1 MSAEKD
7 PCQSAFFV
15 LNAWE
20 EHLACGHLEWRGE
33 MLHVDSNTTLR
44 FEDWPELVEVI
55 ANALNKLHAD
65 HKEQGV
71 QDLVPAIGG

>member
-1 MSAEKD
+1 
-7 PCQSAFFV
+7 
-15 LNAWE
+15 
-20 EHLACGHLEWRGE
+20 
-33 MLHVDSNTTLR
+33 LR

-55 ANALNKLHAD
+55 ANALNKLQAD